1 MKNRIKISYFSH
13 ALMTL
18 AFLGAVSACVNDDF
32 EDKVVNKPSFDG
44 LALSPSIAD
53 AAVVTRTTPS
63 DNKYKEDE
71 LVTLDVF
78 VEDVDNTNQFF
89 KQYHLTIS
97 PDTETKEIEGK
108 VGYLLENKW
117 REQGYKVGH
126 NYNVYVAVNNTKT
139 TGTITNSAALKDLTY
154 DEVEA
159 RVAEVNNDG
168 NIIRTKIGE
177 ETGDDGETW
186 NIYKYTGNIY
196 KLYDKDAP
204 ANETSRDLTPTK
216 QFMMDG
222 FVPNWSP
229 TANQLTQT
237 IPVDLSRAAAKIVLN
252 VDFDDAFKNKLA
264 EQHIE
269 ITGSPAW
276 QFQNFAFNAPV
287 FDPKI
292 FGTTAGDAPTITPR
306 SADFMIYDTDGFNED
321 KSFNVITYSYP
332 ISWTDYIAGAPS
344 LIVSIPYSEYE
355 VDGDGNKV
363 IGEDGKPKYKSTS
376 YNYYRVPIVKNSTD
390 ITSIDRN
397 TIYVINATIATRG
410 SETHEDVD
418 PIDDV
423 YYYVL
428 PWNDDNN
435 TAAIHHDV
443 EAVTLKYLK
452 VNPKIYTLRGDGNQ
466 SVEINYLKGS
476 GTSVGWK
483 LFTYDD
489 NGNQT
494 AVVANNAE
502 GATRAWFYNSSGAF
516 TNAYSDTG
524 SGITWDDT
532 MGVTITQSNEGVGG
546 TKGKFTVNSVA
557 LTNKAIKYIRFRV
570 FLNEDETLFEDV
582 IIRHFPTD
590 NIQNIEGSW
599 SSYHPTGSSSDQMVT
614 LTTRTLSEAQ
624 SWSEQY
630 GVNYTTTQVPITEPV
645 TYAEFSSHASDD
657 SYSANIVDGVTENQM
672 YQAAGNNWNT
682 IIAAA
687 NSQANAF
694 LSDEW
699 YYWGENPVAS
709 SETTTSPRWYDGEY
723 DYYTSRSTGGWGS
736 TTYYTYYRYTARHR
750 AQYTHTY
757 TYTQYSL
764 TVPMASTGDWVDW
777 DKRTSHSPARTYTI
791 TYRSGNNNAGT
802 FNAKVMQ
809 DGTMYAITE
818 SRSGNNYTTVTGSA
832 KTLTNNHMYVI
843 QISSTSADYVL
854 GRPYINQS
862 THQSQD
868 NVVSP
873 AFMIASQ
880 LGAVLPF
887 TGNAG
892 PANAATHCSQY
903 MEVAQDGTRYSG
915 WRLPTE
921 AEISVI
927 TGYQYGT
934 IGGVTIPSR
943 YQVLIPVLT
952 GWKYHSLSGNP
963 IIANPDAEYDWQ
975 SNTESYLRCVRDLSA
990 EEVERLNGFDAIIS
1004 KYQNK

>member
-53 AAVVTRTTPS
+53 AAVVTRTPS
-63 DNKYKEDE
+63 DSNLKEDE

-78 VEDVDNTNQFF
+78 VEDVDNTNSFF

-97 PDTETKEIEGK
+97 SADSKVIGEK

-126 NYNVYVAVNNTKT
+126 NYNVYVAVNNPKT
-139 TGTITNSAALKDLTY
+139 TVDKANSAALKALTY

-159 RVAEVNNDG
+159 NVAVVNDDG
-168 NIIRTKIGE
+168 NIIRVQIG
-177 ETGDDGETW
+177 TDDEGW
-186 NIYKYTGNIY
+186 PIYKYTGNIY
-196 KLYDKDAP
+196 KLYNSSAP
-204 ANETSRDLTPTK
+204 ADETSRDLTPTK

-229 TANQLTQT
+229 TPNQLTQT

-252 VDFDDAFKNKLA
+252 VNFDDAFKNKLA

-287 FDPKI
+287 FDPEI
-292 FGTTAGDAPTITPR
+292 FGTTAGDAPTPTITPR
-306 SADFMIYDTDGFNED
+306 SADFMIYDTDGFKDD

-376 YNYYRVPIVKNSTD
+376 YNYYRVPIVKND
-390 ITSIDRN
+390 INITSIDRN
-397 TIYVINATIATRG
+397 TIYVVNATIATRG

-428 PWNDDNN
+428 PWNDESNS
-435 TAAIHHDV
+435 AAIHNEV
-443 EAVTLKYLK
+443 EAVVLKYLK

-466 SVEINYLKGS
+466 TVDINYLKGS

-483 LFTYDD
+483 LFTYDA
-489 NGNQT
+489 NGNQM
-494 AVVANNAE
+494 AVVANDAE

-532 MGVTITQSNEGVGG
+532 MGVTITQSNEGVSG

-630 GVNYTTTQVPITEPV
+630 GVNYTTTQVPTTEPV
-645 TYAEFSSHASDD
+645 TYAEYSSHASDD
-657 SYSANIVDGVTENQM
+657 SYSANIVNGVTENQM
-672 YQAAGNNWNT
+672 YQAAGENRNT

-694 LSDEW
+694 LSDGW
-699 YYWGENPVAS
+699 YYWGDNPVAS
-709 SETTTSPRWYDGEY
+709 EETQTSPYSYGYEY
-723 DYYTSRSTGGWGS
+723 DYYTYRTVGRR
-736 TTYYTYYRYTARHR
+736 TYYTYYRYTARHR
-750 AQYTHTY
+750 AQYTHRY
-757 TYTQYSL
+757 TYTQYSV

-777 DKRTSHSPARTYTI
+777 DNRASHSPARTYTI
-791 TYRSGNNNAGT
+791 TYRSGNNSAGT

-818 SRSGNNYTTVTGSA
+818 RSSDNNYTTVTGSA
-832 KTLTNNHMYVI
+832 ETLTNNHMYVI

-887 TGNAG
+887 TGNRG

-927 TGYQYGT
+927 TGYQYGD

-963 IIANPDAEYDWQ
+963 VIANPDAQYDVHA
-975 SNTESYLRCVRDLSA
+975 NTESYLRCVRDLSA
-990 EEVERLNGFDAIIS
+990 EEVERLNGFEAIIN

>member
-1 MKNRIKISYFSH
+1 
-13 ALMTL
+13 MTL

-44 LALSPSIAD
+44 LALSPTIAD
-53 AAVVTRTTPS
+53 AAVVTRSTTPS

-78 VEDVDNTNQFF
+78 VEDVDNTNSFF

-97 PDTETKEIEGK
+97 SAESKVIGEK

-126 NYNVYVAVNNTKT
+126 NYNVYVAVNNPKT
-139 TGTITNSAALKDLTY
+139 TVDKANSAALKTLTY
-154 DEVEA
+154 NEVEA
-159 RVAEVNNDG
+159 NVAVVNDDG
-168 NIIRTKIGE
+168 NIVRVQIG
-177 ETGDDGETW
+177 TDDGGW
-186 NIYKYTGNIY
+186 PIYKYTGNIY
-196 KLYDKDAP
+196 KLYNSSAP

-252 VDFDDAFKNKLA
+252 VNFDDAFKNKLA

-287 FDPKI
+287 FDPEI

-355 VDGDGNKV
+355 VDEKGDPIKDK
-363 IGEDGKPKYKSTS
+363 DGKIIYNTS
-376 YNYYRVPIVKNSTD
+376 YNYYRVPIVKND
-390 ITSIDRN
+390 INITSIDRN
-397 TIYVINATIATRG
+397 TIYVVNATIATRG

-428 PWNDDNN
+428 PWNDETNS
-435 TAAIHHDV
+435 AAIKNEV
-443 EAVTLKYLK
+443 EAVVLKYLK

-466 SVEINYLKGS
+466 TVDINYLKGS

-483 LFTYDD
+483 LFTYDA

-494 AVVANNAE
+494 AVVANDAE

-516 TNAYSDTG
+516 TQSYSDTG
-524 SGITWDDT
+524 SGITWGNT
-532 MGVTITQSNEGVGG
+532 MGVTITQSTEGVSG
-546 TKGKFTVNSVA
+546 TKGKFTVSSDA

-570 FLNEDETLFEDV
+570 FLNQDETLFEDV

-599 SSYHPTGSSSDQMVT
+599 SSYHDAGSSTTDVT
-614 LTTRTLSEAQ
+614 LKTRSLEEAE
-624 SWSEQY
+624 SWKAQY
-630 GVNYTTTQVPITEPV
+630 GKDYIAKEIETHDVIVSDITAQTFRNAVP
-645 TYAEFSSHASDD
+645 
-657 SYSANIVDGVTENQM
+657 ENNRQ
-672 YQAAGNNWNT
+672 
-682 IIAAA
+682 AA
-687 NSQANAF
+687 NSRDNAYKVG
-694 LSDEW
+694 DT
-699 YYWGENPVAS
+699 YYWGTGLRNGN
-709 SETTTSPRWYDGEY
+709 RNNYDFIIN
-723 DYYTSRSTGGWGS
+723 YYN
-736 TTYYTYYRYTARHR
+736 YYRYSNYYSETNGP
-750 AQYTHTY
+750 TY
-757 TYTQYSL
+757 TVTEYSI
-764 TVPMASTGDWVDW
+764 TVPMASTGSWVDW
-777 DKRTSHSPARTYTI
+777 SNRGSHNTMRTYSVQYHWWYNGYDYTD
-791 TYRSGNNNAGT
+791 YYDYYGGT
-802 FNAKVMQ
+802 FRAKVYNEE
-809 DGTMYAITE
+809 DGGIYRIVE
-818 SRSGNNYTTVTGSA
+818 NGNGPYTTGQGSRFS
-832 KTLTNNHMYVI
+832 LDNNHMYVI
-843 QISSTSADYVL
+843 QISSTSDKYVL
-854 GRPYINQS
+854 GRPYVNQQ
-862 THQSQD
+862 THQSND
-868 NVVSP
+868 DVVSP

-880 LGAVLPF
+880 LGAVTPF
-887 TGNAG
+887 VGDRGA
-892 PANAATHCSQY
+892 ANAAEHCAHY
-903 MEVAQDGTRYSG
+903 LEVAKDGTRYSG

-921 AEISVI
+921 KEIQVI
-927 TGYQYGT
+927 TGYQYGN
-934 IGGVTIPSR
+934 IGGVSIAEDYR
-943 YQVLIPVLT
+943 VLT
-952 GWKYHSLSGNP
+952 EVLGGYYYWSLSGEP
-963 IIANPDAEYDWQ
+963 VVANDGTHGTDYGSDTP
-975 SNTESYLRCVRDLSA
+975 SYLRCVRDLSA